1 MQINQRL
8 LVVGA
13 AALLSACTSVATI
26 SSVQSGTVVSL
37 REHAVTTPGQ
47 QPLKSTSFTNFE
59 FKAIEPGN
67 DQPLYGVLPLEFRGG
82 HLALDILFFAPGAF
96 LNLRTASPYYEFDV
110 SKNVVRYK
118 SNANDAWTE
127 YHPSPAETERAKTYF
142 EAKAAAAGVS
152 VAGSQP

>member
-1 MQINQRL
+1 MQALPPHGGVWFAVRAVATAWSRRAQTTKGKYMQINQRL

-96 LNLRTASPYYEFDV
+96 LNLRTAY
-110 SKNVVRYK
+110 
-118 SNANDAWTE
+118 
-127 YHPSPAETERAKTYF
+127 
-142 EAKAAAAGVS
+142 
-152 VAGSQP
+152 